1 MLSLDNPQPQETD
14 TNSQKTAQLVLE
26 SRRLSIR
33 VIAEFTGI
41 NQEGV
46 RKILYEIFQL
56 RNPESLTRTMHQ
68 PIALYL

>member
-1 MLSLDNPQPQETD
+1 MLAVDNPQPQETD
-14 TNSQKTAQLVLE
+14 TNSRKTAQLVLE
-26 SRRLSIR
+26 SRRLSFR

-41 NQEGV
+41 NQECV
-46 RKILYEIFQL
+46 RKILYETFHL